1 MGWSYRKRLK
11 FGPFRINL
19 SRSGIGTSWGIRG
32 FTVTHSSTG
41 RRYLTLS
48 LPGTGLSWR
57 KTLGVSRGIT
67 RFRNGPAPIP
77 PRPVQVTQPPPGL
90 PVPPASS
97 GTSAPPL
104 VNGMPWW
111 KQAGIKKGP

>member
-1 MGWSYRKRLK
+1 MGLNYRKRIR

-19 SRSGIGTSWGIRG
+19 SRSGIGTSWGIPG
-32 FTVTHSSTG
+32 FRITHSSTG

-57 KTLGVSRGIT
+57 KTLDRSRRIT
-67 RFRNGPAPIP
+67 RLQNRAAPIP
-77 PRPVQVTQPPPGL
+77 PRPVQVTQPPPVL
-90 PVPPASS
+90 PGPPTPS

-104 VNGMPWW
+104 INGMPWW
-111 KQAGIKKGP
+111 KQAGVKKGP